1 METFSLEK
9 MRYEEY
15 MEKTSMQR
23 KIEQIIE
30 VNHQEETK
38 EGDRKM
44 EEYQVFWKRFLLRT
58 DIIATVYV
66 AAGILLNTQ
75 RNLFLDVENLN

>member
-1 METFSLEK
+1 MVETFSLEK

-15 MEKTSMQR
+15 MEKTSIQR

-30 VNHQEETK
+30 VNREETK
-38 EGDRKM
+38 EADQKM
-44 EEYQVFWKRFLLRT
+44 EEYQVFWKRFLLRA
-58 DIIATVYV
+58 DIIGIIYV

-75 RNLFLDVENLN
+75 RNLFLDVEF

>member
-15 MEKTSMQR
+15 MEKTSIQR

-30 VNHQEETK
+30 VNQEETK

-58 DIIATVYV
+58 DIIGMIYV

-75 RNLFLDVENLN
+75 RNLFLDVEF

>member
-1 METFSLEK
+1 

-15 MEKTSMQR
+15 MEKTSIQR

-30 VNHQEETK
+30 VNQEETK

-58 DIIATVYV
+58 DIIGMIYV

-75 RNLFLDVENLN
+75 RNLFLDVAILN

>member
-1 METFSLEK
+1 MVETFSLDK

-15 MEKTSMQR
+15 MEKTSIQR

-30 VNHQEETK
+30 VNQEETK

-58 DIIATVYV
+58 DIIGMIYV

-75 RNLFLDVENLN
+75 RNLFLDVAILN